1 LCLYPAGEL
10 AARVAAYPNPSGHT
24 LIPTVVSRAGFT
36 RKLEAQERILCIDL
50 EDLLG

>member
-1 LCLYPAGEL
+1 
-10 AARVAAYPNPSGHT
+10 
-24 LIPTVVSRAGFT
+24 VVSRAGFT